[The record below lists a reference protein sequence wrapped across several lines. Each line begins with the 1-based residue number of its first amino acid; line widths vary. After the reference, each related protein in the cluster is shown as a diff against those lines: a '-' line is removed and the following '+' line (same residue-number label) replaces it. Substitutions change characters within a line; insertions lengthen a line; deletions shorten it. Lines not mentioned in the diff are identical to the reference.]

1 MRVNKPTILLNNLIF
16 SDLRQKVLF
25 IFVGVFN
32 TFISYLSFVLL
43 LQWSVSYIKAS
54 ILSYTIG
61 MISSYIL
68 NRNIVFHADKKDGE
82 FLYFFLV
89 NLISMITSTGILYV
103 CVNYLGVYVYLAQVV
118 GITCSS
124 IINYI
129 GYRAVFT

>member
-1 MRVNKPTILLNNLIF
+1 M
-16 SDLRQKVLF
+16 
-25 IFVGVFN
+25 
-32 TFISYLSFVLL
+32 LL

>member
-1 MRVNKPTILLNNLIF
+1 MNKPTILLNNLIF